1 MANKCVANA
10 VLLNTQPSY
19 AWEQARVALSSS
31 CIKMCLVFGK
41 KKNNHI
47 PQPHEIYEYKL
58 KSGVQSFMHRKALEE
73 IKMKKQTQ

>member
-1 MANKCVANA
+1 
-10 VLLNTQPSY
+10 
-19 AWEQARVALSSS
+19 
-31 CIKMCLVFGK
+31 MCLVFGK

-47 PQPHEIYEYKL
+47 PQLHEIYEYKL